1 MNFFCQV
8 ATKIVDKKG
17 TQFAISIVVQI
28 ETSLY
33 QSSNSII
40 KSNRENL
47 SASQVSKRRI
57 CKLQATQNG
66 KGGEGKLLA
75 IFTQRTML

>member
-17 TQFAISIVVQI
+17 TQFVISIVVQI

-33 QSSNSII
+33 QSSNSST
-40 KSNRENL
+40 KQQRESFSL
-47 SASQVSKRRI
+47 SSEQEED
-57 CKLQATQNG
+57 L
-66 KGGEGKLLA
+66 
-75 IFTQRTML
+75 